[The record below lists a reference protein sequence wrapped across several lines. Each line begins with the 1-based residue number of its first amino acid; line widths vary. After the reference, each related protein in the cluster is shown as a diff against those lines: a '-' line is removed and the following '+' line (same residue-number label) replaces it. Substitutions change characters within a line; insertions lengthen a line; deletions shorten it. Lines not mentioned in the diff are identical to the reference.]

1 MDDLAMAHF
10 PLWTLPNIFLLSQL
24 CFWLWRRTIKMPEFQ
39 ICTDFVIPKIVMSQA
54 HDDDQLCKCHL
65 SAGPEITCSPSP
77 CIYDTS
83 ISPPR
88 RRKSSCCG
96 LFPSRSPSPS
106 SRTSSS
112 GRSPRSLSSSGR
124 SVSPSGRSTSLSVR
138 ASRKRSASPKM
149 KRTSEVDYGYHQ
161 YSKSLLEV
169 PSPYDYG
176 DASSDDLSSEWDSD
190 VSEIPATP
198 SKVRILYWSTYLL
211 LRIISYIYIA
221 YHNLWIRF

>member
-1 MDDLAMAHF
+1 M
-10 PLWTLPNIFLLSQL
+10 
-24 CFWLWRRTIKMPEFQ
+24 
-39 ICTDFVIPKIVMSQA
+39 CTDFVIPKIVMSQA
-54 HDDDQLCKCHL
+54 HDDDHSCKCHL

-83 ISPPR
+83 TSPPR

-106 SRTSSS
+106 GRTSSS
-112 GRSPRSLSSSGR
+112 GRSPRSLSPSGR
-124 SVSPSGRSTSLSVR
+124 SPSGRTSPLSVR
-138 ASRKRSASPKM
+138 ASRKRSASPRM

-169 PSPYDYG
+169 PSHYDYG

-190 VSEIPATP
+190 VSEIPATQ
-198 SKVRILYWSTYLL
+198 SKVRILYCST
-211 LRIISYIYIA
+211 
-221 YHNLWIRF
+221 